1 MKKMLSAAVLGMGLA
16 GGLAQSAAAQTHGV
30 PPELLKNTRRMDGER
45 ISVCADTSGRT
56 LAFDKAVA
64 ELIADA
70 LFLQMDYQE
79 GFGGY
84 PTSGDG
90 FLDELQIAMTNSCDI
105 LMGMTVQENSPFPT
119 WAALSRP
126 YVSLPYMIIVKDA
139 YEKLLDIPTDRKLG
153 TALGS
158 MGERVFITWNQ
169 QRPKSARYSR
179 FPYADMTLMAKR
191 VQDGTIAGGVIWA
204 PAWAE
209 LQRQAPEQVAG
220 LRAIPLSPVP
230 ETVTRIGILVKARDS
245 FLRARI
251 DEAIDALV
259 ADGSI
264 AAKLAEFGYLGTPGD
279 DTSAP

>member
-1 MKKMLSAAVLGMGLA
+1 MKQFLFAGLIGLGLGGAAL
-16 GGLAQSAAAQTHGV
+16 AQTHGV
-30 PPELLKNTRRMDGER
+30 PPEFLKNTRRMDGER
-45 ISVCADTSGRT
+45 LSVCADVSGRT
-56 LAFDKAVA
+56 VAFDKEVA
-64 ELIADA
+64 QMIADA

-90 FLDELQIAMTNSCDI
+90 FLDELQIAMTNTCDI
-105 LMGMTVQENSPFPT
+105 LMGMTVQENSPFPEWT
-119 WAALSRP
+119 ALSRP
-126 YVSLPYMIIVKDA
+126 YVSLPYLMFVKEDYA
-139 YEKLLDIPTDRKLG
+139 SLLDIPTDQKIG

-169 QRPKSARYSR
+169 QRPKTDRYTR
-179 FPYADMTLMAKR
+179 FPYADMQLMARR
-191 VQDGTIAGGVIWA
+191 VLDGTIAGGLIWA

-209 LQRQAPEQVAG
+209 LQRQAPEMTAE
-220 LRAIPLSPVP
+220 LRTIPLQPVP
-230 ETVTRIGILVKARDS
+230 ATVTRIGVLVKARDS

-264 AAKLAEFGYLGTPGD
+264 AAKLEEFGYLGTPGD
-279 DTSAP
+279 DSRAQ

>member
-1 MKKMLSAAVLGMGLA
+1 MKQIFLAAIIGLGF
-16 GGLAQSAAAQTHGV
+16 GGSVMAQTHGV
-30 PPELLKNTRRMDGER
+30 PPSLLQNTRRMDGER
-45 ISVCADTSGRT
+45 LSVCADVSGRT
-56 LAFDKAVA
+56 VAFDKEVA
-64 ELIADA
+64 QLIADA

-105 LMGMTVQENSPFPT
+105 LMGMTVQENSPFPS

-126 YVSLPYMIIVKDA
+126 YVSLPYLMFVKED
-139 YEKLLDIPTDRKLG
+139 YQQLLDIPLDRKLG

-169 QRPKSARYSR
+169 QRPKAQRYTR
-179 FPYADMTLMAKR
+179 LPYADMALMATR
-191 VQDGTIAGGVIWA
+191 VLDGSIAGGLIWA
-204 PAWAE
+204 PTWAE
-209 LQRQAPEQVAG
+209 LERQSPDLTKE
-220 LRAIPLSPVP
+220 LRTITLQPVP
-230 ETVTRIGILVKARDS
+230 ETVTRIGVLVKARDS
-245 FLRARI
+245 YLRARI

-264 AAKLAEFGYLGTPGD
+264 AAKLEEFGYLGTPGD
-279 DTSAP
+279 NKKAQ